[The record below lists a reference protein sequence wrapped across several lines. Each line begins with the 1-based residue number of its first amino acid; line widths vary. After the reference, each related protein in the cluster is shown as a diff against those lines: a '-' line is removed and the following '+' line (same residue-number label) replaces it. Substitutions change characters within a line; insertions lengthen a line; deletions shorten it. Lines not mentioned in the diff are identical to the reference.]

1 MRGLKTLKNRLKSS
15 VKVCYLLEGDDLYLF
30 DKAISMIKKACNLEL
45 EEFNL
50 SVFDDENYSMKA
62 ILDACEVMPMVGDK
76 KVVLLKNISKVTES
90 DKKLLEKYLTSPLES
105 TCLIISDFDGKFAS
119 IKTKTESVDCKRMD
133 RNLATAVIVAEL
145 SKQDKQISGEAVATL
160 LDYCN
165 GYLTGVMNELDKLI
179 NYDASQSLVTKKV
192 VEEVVSKATEFTV
205 FELTEALGKKDSD
218 KALELVSLMEKDIS
232 TLSLI
237 TNHFRRLFFIAISDS
252 SDSELASL
260 LGVKEYAI
268 TKARGQVKNFS
279 KMQLKKIYAL
289 LEKVDYFIKS
299 GQMLSL
305 NALYYLVFSILY
317 I

>member
-1 MRGLKTLKNRLKSS
+1 MKTLKNRLKTG
-15 VKVCYLLEGDDLYLF
+15 VKNCYLLEGDDLYLF
-30 DKAISMIKKACNLEL
+30 DKGISMIKKACELML

-50 SVFDDENYSMKA
+50 NVFDDENFSMKA
-62 ILDACEVMPMVGDK
+62 VLDTCEVMPMGSDK
-76 KVVLLKNISKVTES
+76 KVVILKNITKVTES
-90 DKKLLEKYLTSPLES
+90 DKKLLESYLSSPVES

-119 IKTKTESVDCKRMD
+119 LKTKCEFVDCKRMD
-133 RNLATAVIVAEL
+133 RNLATAVIVAEM
-145 SKQDKQISGEAVATL
+145 SKRGKQISGEAVATL

-179 NYDASQSLVTKKV
+179 NFDAHDPLVTKKV
-192 VEEVVSKATEFTV
+192 VESVVTKTMEFTV
-205 FELTEALGKKDSD
+205 FELTEALGKKNSD
-218 KALELVSLMEKDIS
+218 KALELVALMEKDVS

-237 TNHFRRLFFIAISDS
+237 TNHFRRLFFIAISEMDN
-252 SDSELASL
+252 SELASL
-260 LGVKEYAI
+260 LGVKEFAI
-268 TKARGQVKNFS
+268 IKVREQIKNFS

-299 GQMLSL
+299 GQMLAI

>member
-1 MRGLKTLKNRLKSS
+1 MKTLKNKLKNN
-15 VKVCYLLEGDDLYLF
+15 VENCYLLQGDDLFLF

-45 EEFNL
+45 EDFNL
-50 SVFDDENYSMKA
+50 SVFDDENFSIKSA
-62 ILDACEVMPMVGDK
+62 LDSCEVMPMGCDK
-76 KVVLLKNISKVTES
+76 RVVILKNLTKVTDS
-90 DKKLLEKYLTSPLES
+90 DKKLLESYLNNAVES

-119 IKTKTESVDCKRMD
+119 IKTKCEFVDCKRMD
-133 RNLATAVIVAEL
+133 RNLATAVVVNEINRRG
-145 SKQDKQISGEAVATL
+145 KQISSEALSTL

-179 NYDASQSLVTKKV
+179 CYDLTEPLITQKT
-192 VEEVVSKATEFTV
+192 VETIVPKATEFTV

-218 KALELVSLMEKDIS
+218 KALELLSFMEKDIA

-237 TNHFRRLFFIAISDS
+237 TNHFRRLFFIAIS
-252 SDSELASL
+252 SDTENNELASL

-268 TKARGQVKNFS
+268 VKARGQLKNFS
-279 KMQLKKIYAL
+279 KLQLKKIYAL

-299 GQMLSL
+299 GQMQNL
-305 NALYYLVFSILY
+305 NALYFLVFSILY